1 MTQLGKELK
10 KLRID
15 LGMTLMEMARKLEF
29 SAAFL
34 SAVESG
40 RKRAPEDFLQ
50 RLSDNFEAVSN
61 RRQQYEALINQARK
75 EVVVPLDGNTSLED
89 AELATMLARRFS
101 TMSHEEKE
109 GLRNLFG
116 VDHGKKSN

>member
-15 LGMTLMEMARKLEF
+15 LGMTLMEMARKLDF

-61 RRQQYEALINQARK
+61 RRQQYETLINQARK
-75 EVVVPLDGNTSLED
+75 EVVVPLDGNASFED
-89 AELATMLARRFS
+89 AELATMLARRFN

-109 GLRNLFG
+109 GLRILFG
-116 VDHGKKSN
+116 VDNGKKSN

>member
-15 LGMTLMEMARKLEF
+15 LGMTLMEMARKLDF

-40 RKRAPEDFLQ
+40 RKRVPGDFLE

-61 RRQQYEALINQARK
+61 RRQEYEALINQARK
-75 EVVVPLDGNTSLED
+75 EVVVPLDGNASFED
-89 AELATMLARRFS
+89 AELATMLARRFN
-101 TMSHEEKE
+101 TMSQEEKE
-109 GLRNLFG
+109 GLRILFG